1 MVLMGADADSAA
13 FAGVL
18 AGVGA
23 AYVSAAGEHAAAR
36 GATNAATAGVATTD
50 SAATVSAAG
59 QTAAG
64 AAPHSALGQPTATAI
79 AASDTGGLQPVD
91 QRHRPPHGN
100 PPNPS
105 DWNAVQAY
113 NQEAWYYNSLK
124 AQLERQLDA
133 ANAQYTP

>member
-1 MVLMGADADSAA
+1 MGADADSAA

-64 AAPHSALGQPTATAI
+64 AAPIPPWASPPPPPSLQAT
-79 AASDTGGLQPVD
+79 
-91 QRHRPPHGN
+91 RE
-100 PPNPS
+100 
-105 DWNAVQAY
+105 AY
-113 NQEAWYYNSLK
+113 NQLINDIDHHMEIRPTLPIGTRFRLITK
-124 AQLERQLDA
+124 KPGIT
-133 ANAQYTP
+133 TP